1 MDGPIKLKKR
11 NENDINKNTLDLE
24 TTTCFVK
31 KNAYS
36 VLYYNVKKGQGR
48 SVGMGVDLQ
57 FPGLL
62 QGTSFHPSL
71 VRSIYSRGL
80 GLGLKGE
87 LFLQS
92 NYSA

>member
-1 MDGPIKLKKR
+1 MDGPIKLKKL
-11 NENDINKNTLDLE
+11 NENQQKCTDSRDNDMSRQ
-24 TTTCFVK
+24 

-48 SVGMGVDLQ
+48 SVGMGADLQ
-57 FPGLL
+57 FPGVL

-71 VRSIYSRGL
+71 VRSTYTRGF
-80 GLGLKGE
+80 LGLKGE